1 MKNSTA
7 VVAVAAAKR
16 HKILQHDHDDQQS
29 LIPGLPDHIA
39 QEFLNSVHPFTLFSV
54 CHSWRKLIHSPS
66 FLPYLCLYSLLLPT
80 KPSKDVSETLATFTN
95 SVEFACFDPIS
106 SKWMLLPPPPPPP
119 PPDPPLRLLVK
130 HPSFISRNMPIQT
143 VSVSGKLILL
153 AATADHFLPAF
164 PRPLI
169 FSPRMKSWSYGP
181 SLANPRRWCAAG
193 VSGSMVYVASGVGS
207 HYNPEVA
214 RSVVKW
220 DLNESSII
228 GPNGA
233 HDCQCKQK
241 QCCLHHSHPILQSQ
255 TIFEEFNVH
264 PSIFLKSSSN
274 RDSNYTCVCCAN
286 NNNQKEGKSGWKWE
300 EMSGL
305 KDGKFSREAIEAI
318 GWRGK
323 LCMVNVKGDAAKQG
337 IIYNVGSDTWQEM
350 PEGMLAGWR
359 GPAAAMEEETLYT
372 VDESKG
378 ALRRYDEER
387 DIWVEVI
394 EHEMLKGAEYVAAAG
409 GRVCIV
415 GRGGSGIVVVD
426 VVAEPPRSVVVD
438 TPVGFQV
445 LNIHILPRMS
455 QLD

>member
-29 LIPGLPDHIA
+29 LIPGIPDHIA

-80 KPSKDVSETLATFTN
+80 KSSKDVSKTLATFTN

-106 SKWMLLPPPPPPP
+106 SKWMFLPPPPPPP

-143 VSVSGKLILL
+143 VSVSGKLVLL

-169 FSPRMKSWSYGP
+169 FSPRMKSWIYGP

-214 RSVVKW
+214 R
-220 DLNESSII
+220 
-228 GPNGA
+228 
-233 HDCQCKQK
+233 
-241 QCCLHHSHPILQSQ
+241 
-255 TIFEEFNVH
+255 
-264 PSIFLKSSSN
+264 
-274 RDSNYTCVCCAN
+274 DSNYTCVCCANN

-426 VVAEPPRSVVVD
+426 VVAEPPRSVVVE